1 MKKILIGIAVI
12 SSTGAA
18 LAQDYMSVGV
28 EAVSAKYSNY
38 EFVNPRITG
47 MVRDNDTPTV
57 MNLNVAYGRQYS
69 GFRGEVELVLGSKA
83 EFTSYHSPFNANAQT
98 KEVTSNRLMAN
109 FYKDF
114 ELAYSVKPF
123 VAGSIGVAYNS
134 AEGFQ
139 GANRDPFEKKS
150 AFALAYGTSIGAR
163 YSLDKSSN
171 LSLAYQYVNAGKA
184 NTGISQFAPRDE
196 QFKGKLVTNGLKL
209 AYTKSF

>member
-18 LAQDYMSVGV
+18 LAQDYMSFGV
-28 EAVSAKYSNY
+28 EAASAKYSNY
-38 EFVNPRITG
+38 SFVNPRITG
-47 MVRDNDTPTV
+47 MVQDNDKPTV
-57 MNLNVAYGRQYS
+57 MSLNAAYGRQYT

-109 FYKDF
+109 LYKDF
-114 ELAYSVKPF
+114 ELAYAVKPF

-139 GANRDPFEKKS
+139 GAARDPFEKKS
-150 AFALAYGTSIGAR
+150 TFALAYGASIGAR

-171 LSLAYQYVNAGKA
+171 LSIAYQYLNAGNA

-196 QFKGKLVTNGLKL
+196 QFKGKYVTNGIKL
-209 AYTKSF
+209 TYAKTY